1 MREIVRERLFEED
14 IKRVASTLSDLD
26 SIDSAIDW
34 ALISNHQQEKALE
47 IAPEYF
53 IWSISELA
61 ETILPH
67 MIVFYKHNRTEDRI
81 YLLRARQYADI
92 KITEEFANSFL
103 VERPAKA
110 AKRTA

>member
-14 IKRVASTLSDLD
+14 IRRISASLTDLD
-26 SIDSAIDW
+26 EIDSAIDW
-34 ALISNHQQEKALE
+34 ALLGSPQMEKALE

-67 MIVFYKHNRTEDRI
+67 MIVFYKHNRTENRI
-81 YLLRARQYADI
+81 YLLRAREYSDI

-103 VERPAKA
+103 VEEPARV